1 MRVGELNR
9 LARLPCFLPE
19 ALCSSKMGGSGT
31 NARMMMAMM
40 AGTTPTANRP
50 RQPNAAMM
58 GADQHAYLEAQAD
71 GGSGLRAVSGAGNLG
86 GDGHAQAELGADA
99 QARQEAEQRH
109 QLEAGRESRAQGE
122 HAEEDDRV
130 SKHPDAAELVGQRA
144 EDQAA

>member
-50 RQPNAAMM
+50 RQPNAAI
-58 GADQHAYLEAQAD
+58 
-71 GGSGLRAVSGAGNLG
+71 SGAGNLG

-109 QLEAGRESRAQGE
+109 QLEVGGEGRAQGE

-130 SKHPDAAELVGQRA
+130 GEHPDAAELVGQRA